1 MYIVDKILSNYIRT
15 KKKKH
20 RRKYLQKTACFT
32 ILKIILLK
40 NSLVFSFELPVEI
53 LQRVLKHKQ
62 RCWQPHPYIGDSHCS
77 LQYLPLKPA

>member
-15 KKKKH
+15 KKKTPK
-20 RRKYLQKTACFT
+20 KISTENCICFT

-62 RCWQPHPYIGDSHCS
+62 RCWQPHPYIGNSHCS